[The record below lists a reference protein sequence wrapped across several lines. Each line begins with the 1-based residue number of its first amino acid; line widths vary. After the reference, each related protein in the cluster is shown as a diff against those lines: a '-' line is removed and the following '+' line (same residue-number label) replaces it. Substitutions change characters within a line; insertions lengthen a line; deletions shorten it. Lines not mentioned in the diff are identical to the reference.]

1 MKENSYF
8 DEIITYLKEEITVLL
23 NTLQE
28 NIYFTSKIIKNDD
41 KKENN
46 ELEYFFE
53 FDNFKF
59 QFFNMK
65 DIEYNLEIYILFNK
79 NKLLIELWKFKVNTF
94 NM

>member
-8 DEIITYLKEEITVLL
+8 DEIVTYLKEEITALL

-28 NIYFTSKIIKNDD
+28 SIYFTSKIIKNDD

-46 ELEYFFE
+46 ELDSFFE
-53 FDNFKF
+53 FDNYKF
-59 QFFNMK
+59 QFFDMK